1 MKKGFVILSVLLSIS
16 LIWGC
21 SKKEEQST
29 EKQQLEIIETT
40 AQTEPETKGSS
51 ETETNTIAGSET
63 AVITDT
69 ANENPSVKVTEEN
82 SSGASAGESV
92 PAQNENAAEEN
103 IPAEIQE
110 TQPGEGVFGAAGKT
124 EAQWLAEAQEL
135 YMKGCDLAFRYL
147 CTGSEF
153 PIDRENLE
161 IIDKTYFLTA
171 CGSFEEATAPYY
183 ELFSKKYHSS
193 DFEGLL
199 LEQNGRLYAAR
210 AVRGMDMTYL
220 SSQVDKLV
228 SVSDEEAVFSVTIE
242 YEEGE
247 STAEFSLVLEENKWK
262 IGRFTLPY

>member
-1 MKKGFVILSVLLSIS
+1 MKKGFIILSVLLSIG

-29 EKQQLEIIETT
+29 EKQQLEMIETT
-40 AQTEPETKGSS
+40 AQTEPETEGSA
-51 ETETNTIAGSET
+51 ETETNNIAGSET
-63 AVITDT
+63 AVITGA
-69 ANENPSVKVTEEN
+69 ANEEPSVTVTAEN
-82 SSGASAGESV
+82 SSGASAGVSV
-92 PAQNENAAEEN
+92 PGQSVNSSEVS
-103 IPAEIQE
+103 IPAEIQG

-183 ELFSKKYHSS
+183 ELFSKEYHGS

-247 STAEFSLVLEENKWK
+247 STAEFSLVPEDGEWK
-262 IGRFTLPY
+262 IGIFTLPY

>member
-1 MKKGFVILSVLLSIS
+1 MKKGIIILSVLLSLS

-21 SKKEEQST
+21 SKKEEQSA
-29 EKQQLEIIETT
+29 EKQQLEMIETT
-40 AQTEPETKGSS
+40 AQTEPETEDSA
-51 ETETNTIAGSET
+51 ETEINDVTGSET
-63 AVITDT
+63 AVTTDT
-69 ANENPSVKVTEEN
+69 ANEKPSVKGTSEN
-82 SSGASAGESV
+82 YPGASAEESV
-92 PAQNENAAEEN
+92 PAQKEGSEAENT
-103 IPAEIQE
+103 PAEIQE
-110 TQPGEGVFGAAGKT
+110 TQPAEGVFGAAGKT

-161 IIDKTYFLTA
+161 IIDKTYFLTT

-183 ELFSKKYHSS
+183 ELFSKEYHGS

-220 SSQVDKLV
+220 SSQVEKLV

-247 STAEFSLVLEENKWK
+247 SAAEFSLVQENGEWK